1 MMRWAAENPSAA
13 RQILKRDREVT
24 TNRRSA
30 QRVSAAPLILAA
42 FFAAERMSAQAQ
54 NMDGQSGGFFQ
65 PWANVVPSGHRQ
77 FGGPTVVFHIVGAGP
92 IAGNYMNVGV
102 EEGFGNW
109 LELGF
114 TRTNY
119 ADGGNLA
126 ISLLFNFAG

>member
-77 FGGPTVVFHIVGAGP
+77 SVSRRRSNDA
-92 IAGNYMNVGV
+92 
-102 EEGFGNW
+102 
-109 LELGF
+109 
-114 TRTNY
+114 
-119 ADGGNLA
+119 ADGRRIQGRHPDP
-126 ISLLFNFAG
+126 G